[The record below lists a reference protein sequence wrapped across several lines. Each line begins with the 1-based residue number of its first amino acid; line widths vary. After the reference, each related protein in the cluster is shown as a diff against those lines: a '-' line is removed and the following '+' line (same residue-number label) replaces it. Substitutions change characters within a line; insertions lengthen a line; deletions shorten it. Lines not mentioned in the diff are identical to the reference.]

1 MAKKEEQVKDRVH
14 ENDPGPDKPIARLR
28 WIMETLRTPKGGCLW
43 DLKQTH
49 HTLRPYLMEEACEVL
64 DAIEDE
70 DDEELCKELGDLL
83 LQIVF
88 HSQIASERGSFTLDD
103 AARRISEKLLLRHPH
118 VFGDKKV
125 SSADEVLQNWESIKL
140 QKEQKKHILEGV
152 PRSLPALLVA
162 YRIQE
167 KVSSVGFDWK
177 SPKEVVPKI
186 HEEVDEFIK
195 AYEEEDFKK
204 CEEEFGDLLF
214 SLVNLA
220 RLAGFNAEFGL
231 KTTNDKFRKRFTRM
245 EELIIADGKR
255 VDSLGLAELDGYW
268 DKVKAEQVD

>member
-1 MAKKEEQVKDRVH
+1 MSLVTRRSLQLKKCSRIGNQSSCRRKRR
-14 ENDPGPDKPIARLR
+14 N
-28 WIMETLRTPKGGCLW
+28 TSS
-43 DLKQTH
+43 
-49 HTLRPYLMEEACEVL
+49 
-64 DAIEDE
+64 
-70 DDEELCKELGDLL
+70 KEFPA
-83 LQIVF
+83 V
-88 HSQIASERGSFTLDD
+88 
-103 AARRISEKLLLRHPH
+103 
-118 VFGDKKV
+118 
-125 SSADEVLQNWESIKL
+125 
-140 QKEQKKHILEGV
+140 
-152 PRSLPALLVA
+152 LPALLVA

-195 AYEEEDFKK
+195 AFEEEDFKK

-231 KTTNDKFRKRFTRM
+231 KRTNDKFRYRFTRM

-255 VDSLGLAELDGYW
+255 VDSLVLAELDSYW
-268 DKVKAEQVD
+268 DKVKAEALGD